1 MCLSIPPWTLI
12 DNARL
17 RRSTIV
23 TRVQLAPLVSHL
35 RRLASAPWVQER
47 TDAELLAQFVTQ
59 RDETAF
65 TALVARH
72 GQVVQGVCRNILRNE
87 QEVEDAVQATFLIL
101 ARKAGTIQ
109 KAGSIASWLHG
120 VAYRTAMNARKIDAR
135 RRRREKQSPARSP
148 EQPVSEAA
156 FREIQAIL
164 HEEVQRLPARCRAP
178 FILCCLEGKSRTE
191 AARQLG
197 WKDRSVTARLT
208 EAKGILRTRL
218 TRRLGRPLCQRRF
231 PRWSC
236 FGSGH
241 SGRSALCRR
250 ASASEFDFGHP
261 LGRQCDEGNGR
272 SAMEARPRLDDGAG
286 CAGRRH
292 WLCRTSS
299 LADAA
304 GRSQIGAR

>member
-1 MCLSIPPWTLI
+1 M
-12 DNARL
+12 
-17 RRSTIV
+17 

-218 TRRLGRPLCQRRF
+218 TRRGVALSAALCASAVSPAGVVSAAAIRDVLLCVAGQAPPNSTSAIHLADRIVCDRY
-231 PRWSC
+231 PRWILH
-236 FGSGH
+236 GSKG
-241 SGRSALCRR
+241 
-250 ASASEFDFGHP
+250 
-261 LGRQCDEGNGR
+261 
-272 SAMEARPRLDDGAG
+272 
-286 CAGRRH
+286 
-292 WLCRTSS
+292 
-299 LADAA
+299 
-304 GRSQIGAR
+304 